1 MTSHLLRLMWN
12 RKGRN
17 ALLCAEIFFSFVA
30 IAAIGVIAV
39 NYANNWRQGLGYR
52 IDDVWNIQVV
62 PPGQSDTGQ
71 FPDGTARTFG
81 DIVNAVRALPGVQ
94 AVAGVTTAP
103 YSNSEGRGG
112 IGLTDGREAHVFF
125 NGASDDLPAVLGLEL
140 VAGRWF
146 GPEDASSTVA
156 PIVIN
161 QRLATEVFGDA
172 DAAGQMFPEVPPPP
186 ERQNPWRPWRPRR
199 VVGVISEFRK
209 NGEFATPQNYMFSRY
224 DLRQEDFGNSILVRA
239 AAQMPAGFEEQLQDT
254 AQAVAREW
262 SVHVRRL
269 EDDRRSGLRAYLALL
284 LVPAVIGVFV
294 LVMVGLGL
302 MGVLWQNVTE
312 RTREFG
318 LRRASGAPAEAVR
331 RQVLAELLV
340 LASFA
345 LVPGVLLGVQ
355 LPVLP
360 IPDYVVP
367 GRVIVTAVA
376 LSAAAIYLVVLAC
389 GWYPSRMATA
399 IRPAEALHYE

>member
-239 AAQMPAGFEEQLQDT
+239 AERFHPRKVVLRLLDLGGDKTLPYFPLPASRNPSLGQRGIRLLLRYPDILEQQ
-254 AQAVAREW
+254 
-262 SVHVRRL
+262 
-269 EDDRRSGLRAYLALL
+269 LRAFLRVSGRHPVSILL
-284 LVPAVIGVFV
+284 PVVG
-294 LVMVGLGL
+294 GLGQRC
-302 MGVLWQNVTE
+302 GRSRSARWSAP
-312 RTREFG
+312 
-318 LRRASGAPAEAVR
+318 RRDG
-331 RQVLAELLV
+331 
-340 LASFA
+340 
-345 LVPGVLLGVQ
+345 
-355 LPVLP
+355 
-360 IPDYVVP
+360 
-367 GRVIVTAVA
+367 AVA
-376 LSAAAIYLVVLAC
+376 L
-389 GWYPSRMATA
+389 PSRRD
-399 IRPAEALHYE
+399 RPHHPLSLIS